1 MSFVWEHDEANDSE
15 YWKELTNLHGLI
27 RYGVYGELILS
38 CVIIGILF
46 IDYKQIYGKNLNPL
60 DLNYESKNI
69 DPMINY

>member
-1 MSFVWEHDEANDSE
+1 MSFVWEHDEANDSV
-15 YWKELTNLHGLI
+15 YWKELTTLHGLI

>member
-15 YWKELTNLHGLI
+15 YWKELTTLHGLI
-27 RYGVYGELILS
+27 RYGVYGEIILS